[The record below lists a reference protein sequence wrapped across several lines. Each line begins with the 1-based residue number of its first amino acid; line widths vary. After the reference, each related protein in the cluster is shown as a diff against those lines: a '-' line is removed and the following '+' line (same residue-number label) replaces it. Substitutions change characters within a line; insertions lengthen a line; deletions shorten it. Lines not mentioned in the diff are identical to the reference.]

1 MTDISTICVIPF
13 YGKSEEWPTWSEK
26 FLAKSRHFG
35 FKDVLLGKVKIPKK
49 DEVYDMESEEGKKFI
64 IAADMN
70 ELAYTELIL
79 SIDDKT
85 SSGKVAFNLVKGC
98 KSKEY
103 VDGNAFMAWERL
115 KNKFEPLSVPSLC
128 ENGKTIPSMCLE
140 EGSRSEN
147 LAN

>member
-1 MTDISTICVIPF
+1 MTDISTIRVILF
-13 YGKSEEWPTWSEK
+13 YGKSEEWPTWSKK
-26 FLAKSRHFG
+26 FLAKSRRYG
-35 FKDVLLGKVKIPKK
+35 FKDVLLGKVKIPKT
-49 DEVYDMESEEGKKFI
+49 DEVYDMDSEEVKNFI

-85 SSGKVAFNLVKGC
+85 SNGKVTFNLVKGC

-115 KNKFEPLSVPSLC
+115 KNKFEPLSAPSFA
-128 ENGKTIPSMCLE
+128 KTEKQFRQCALKKGQDPEI
-140 EGSRSEN
+140 
-147 LAN
+147 